1 MMRIT
6 LLYFARL
13 REQFGTGSEVADLP
27 AEVQTVGE
35 LVAWLRARGGN
46 WANELAEGRTYRLA
60 VNQDM
65 TALTT
70 ALKDGD
76 EVAIFPP
83 VTGG

>member
-1 MMRIT
+1 MTKVT

-13 REQFGTGSEVADLP
+13 REQFGTGSEAATLP
-27 AEVQTVGE
+27 AEVKT
-35 LVAWLRARGGN
+35 LNDLLAWLRARGGN
-46 WANELAEGRTYRLA
+46 WATELAEGRTYRLA

-65 TALTT
+65 ADLE
-70 ALKDGD
+70 AVLNDGD